1 MTRSQENCSRGPARA
16 KDVERRN
23 EARRDRMMIPT
34 RRPRMTTRYSFEI
47 GGKIGRLSRSSARRS
62 VAVVRDEVAAAAA
75 EGGVVE
81 AEDVRQ
87 VNKKKTAT
95 VEITWNF
102 NRDSF
107 QEAELERIRT
117 TNPTAKAKE
126 RWSTTTP
133 RAKRD
138 KETVE
143 TKRLVF

>member
-1 MTRSQENCSRGPARA
+1 
-16 KDVERRN
+16 
-23 EARRDRMMIPT
+23 
-34 RRPRMTTRYSFEI
+34 MTTRYSFEI